1 MSVTHFDYGTK
12 LNKDTSPK
20 NIPSGTAVAA
30 FSHCSPSKSW
40 IHYTAFLK
48 KEQGRFHI
56 EAVTDDAGQPEK
68 VATRTPVGSHTRLE
82 AVLSD
87 VVKEL
92 NLIS

>member
-1 MSVTHFDYGTK
+1 MTVTHFDYGTK
-12 LNKDTSPK
+12 LTKDTALKS
-20 NIPSGTAVAA
+20 IPSGTAVAA
-30 FSHCSPSKSW
+30 FNHFSPSKSW

-48 KEQGRFHI
+48 KENGRIHI
-56 EAVTDDAGQPEK
+56 EAVTDDSNHPEK
-68 VATRTPVGSHTRLE
+68 IAVKTLAAQNNNLG

>member
-1 MSVTHFDYGTK
+1 MSIINFDYGTK
-12 LNKDTSPK
+12 LTKDTALKS
-20 NIPSGTAVAA
+20 IPSGTAVAA
-30 FSHCSPSKSW
+30 FSHFTPSKSW

-48 KEQGRFHI
+48 KENGKIHI
-56 EAVTDDAGQPEK
+56 EAVTDDSNHPEKIVVKTDAGQNK
-68 VATRTPVGSHTRLE
+68 NLE

>member
-12 LNKDTSPK
+12 LNKDTAPK
-20 NIPSGTAVAA
+20 NIPSGTAVAS
-30 FSHCSPSKSW
+30 FSHCSPSEAW

-48 KEQGRFHI
+48 KENGKIHI
-56 EAVTDDAGQPEK
+56 EAVTDDAGHPEK
-68 VATRTPVGSHTRLE
+68 IAVTVPAGHEKTLE